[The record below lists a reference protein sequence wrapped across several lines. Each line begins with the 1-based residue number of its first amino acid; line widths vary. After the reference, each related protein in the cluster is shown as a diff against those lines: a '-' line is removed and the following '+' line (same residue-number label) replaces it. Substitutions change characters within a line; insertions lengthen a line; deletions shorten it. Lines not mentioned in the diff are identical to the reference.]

1 MIDQLK
7 KCMILFLAA
16 VVGACCLGGCTDTP
30 EPGNILTEEIV
41 LPGVKGE
48 YDFLFL
54 TDTHVVAESETD
66 TAQEKES
73 ARERAPQFVD
83 EKGVSSKEQFPVW
96 IDHANEAKY
105 DAVLFGGDIIDSPAS
120 GNIEFLEK
128 QTERLKM
135 PYLYTP
141 GNHDWTQPWEY
152 MTLTAEE
159 EYLKRLSPYMNGSP
173 HIQSLDVGEL
183 RLIAVDNSS
192 NQVHPTVIEEYEKML
207 QTEKK
212 VIVLLHVPLLTQS
225 VLGHAKEVWSTPV
238 VLGAGNYGGI
248 YPDEH
253 SERFVEMTTA
263 ADSPVE
269 LVLAGHVHFYD
280 KDYIEGEKRVLQIV
294 GPAGFEGSGIHLHL
308 TSGEQ

>member
-1 MIDQLK
+1 MFDHLK
-7 KCMILFLAA
+7 KCMILFLAT
-16 VVGACCLGGCTDTP
+16 VVGACCLGGCAGTP

-41 LPGVKGE
+41 LPGLTKE

-54 TDTHVVAESETD
+54 TDTHVVAESDTD

-73 ARERAPQFVD
+73 ARERAPQFVN
-83 EKGVSSKEQFPVW
+83 EEGTSSKEQFPVW
-96 IDHANEAKY
+96 IDHANKTKY
-105 DAVLFGGDIIDSPAS
+105 DAVLFGGDIIDSPTA
-120 GNIEFLEK
+120 GNIDLLGK

-152 MTLTAEE
+152 MTATAEV
-159 EYLKRLSPYMNGSP
+159 EYLPKLSPYMNDSP
-173 HIQSLDVGEL
+173 RIQVLDVGEI

-192 NQVHPTVIEEYEKML
+192 NQIHPEVIDRYEELL
-207 QTEKK
+207 QTDKP

-225 VLGHAKEVWSTPV
+225 VLGRAREVWSTPV
-238 VLGAGNYGGI
+238 VLGGGNYGGI
-248 YPDEH
+248 YPDEY
-253 SERFVEMTTA
+253 SEKFVELTAA

-280 KDYIEGEKRVLQIV
+280 KDYIEGEKKVLQIV
-294 GPAGFEGSGIHLHL
+294 GPAGYTGSGIHLHL